1 VPAGELAR
9 TVGVPKNTMSAHLT
23 ILSRAGLATGERQ
36 SRSIIYRAVPVILKA
51 LGAVLII
58 AGCKLIGVY

>member
-1 VPAGELAR
+1 
-9 TVGVPKNTMSAHLT
+9 M
-23 ILSRAGLATGERQ
+23 ATGERQ

>member
-1 VPAGELAR
+1 VLAGA
-9 TVGVPKNTMSAHLT
+9 
-23 ILSRAGLATGERQ
+23 
-36 SRSIIYRAVPVILKA
+36 IIGTTFGIKFAVPVILKA